1 VLGYSATAPR
11 TLRSCR
17 AHFYIPAGQLA
28 GNNARAVSSFVLDFG
43 DGTDATGIV
52 ELKNSRIEELNS
64 DDGWY
69 SMDGR
74 RLPGKPAQ
82 KGVYIHQGRKIV
94 VR

>member
-1 VLGYSATAPR
+1 M
-11 TLRSCR
+11 
-17 AHFYIPAGQLA
+17 
-28 GNNARAVSSFVLDFG
+28 NFG
-43 DGTDATGIV
+43 DGTDATGVV

-74 RLPGKPAQ
+74 RLQGKPAQ

-94 VR
+94 VK